1 MSTGQIALSR
11 YVFRDHLLCRF
22 AFSPRSRLSVR
33 CLVFKELFVAAVATT
48 RPKFYI
54 NSFRLVKSL
63 SKVFFRFCSPL
74 FQGSRE
80 LTLSIKKLPFG
91 SHSNSWLRREDLNL
105 RPSGYEPDEL
115 PDCSTPRS
123 VFISLCS
130 CEIVDIKVVSSLCQ
144 VFFALFFFGH
154 PLKSHIFLYFQQI
167 AKLSSTDITHA
178 FCFLSSHLYPEYYFH
193 TPFKLFF
200 APCAASL

>member
-11 YVFRDHLLCRF
+11 CVFRDHLLCRF

-33 CLVFKELFVAAVATT
+33 CLVFKELFIAAVAAT
-48 RPKFYI
+48 RSEFYI

-63 SKVFFRFCSPL
+63 SKYFFRFRSSP
-74 FQGSRE
+74 FFRWSRE

-91 SHSNSWLRREDLNL
+91 SYSNSWLRREDLNL

-123 VFISLCS
+123 VFISLYS
-130 CEIVDIKVVSSLCQ
+130 CETVDIKAVSFLCQ
-144 VFFALFFFGH
+144 VFFVLFFFEH
-154 PLKSHIFLYFQQI
+154 TIKSHIFFNFQQI
-167 AKLSSTDITHA
+167 IKL
-178 FCFLSSHLYPEYYFH
+178 L
-193 TPFKLFF
+193 
-200 APCAASL
+200 